1 MKHKEKSLTTPL
13 FLIFLTLA
21 VCIAAAGFL
30 YYRQYEKKYRT
41 GVEEQLAA
49 IADLKSVQIASWY
62 LDEMRDA
69 SLLAGNFILKGMT
82 SRWMDGRNPS
92 DRATLLS
99 YFSALMKEHDYAG
112 ILLVSD
118 QGRVLLSTGT
128 TERVGPFLVPFVKQ
142 ATETRTVVS
151 TGLYPCPVHEQI
163 HIDFVSPVA
172 HDKKTA
178 LIFRMNAE
186 DFLFPLLQFWPT
198 PSRTAETLLV
208 RREGGEV
215 VYLHELRHR
224 QDAAFTLR
232 FPLEKTDLPAAM
244 AVRGVEGTAEGND
257 YRGVRVIANIRAVP
271 GTPWFLIAKMDES
284 EIAAALG
291 TEMGEIIV
299 LVCILI
305 LAAGLGVGLVWRHQR
320 ARFYREKFD
329 SSQRLLALSAR
340 QEAILAAV
348 PDIIMEVDNQ
358 RVYTWANRSG
368 LDFFGEDVI
377 GREAADFFEGEQDTY
392 RVVKPLFNGIEDVIY
407 VESWQRRRDGQK
419 RLLAWW
425 CRTLKDGNGNIMG
438 TLSTARD
445 ITERNRSE
453 EHIRSM
459 NRILKILSNINQAI
473 VRIRDLRKLFDETCR
488 IIVEDGG
495 LTMAWIG
502 LLDETAQKIE
512 IAARRGGS
520 DDYFGQ
526 IDLSVTG
533 PPRPYCPIDC
543 VLREKKHVI
552 CTVPPDEAQA
562 APCQKLLLQMGV
574 HSSVSFPLIVSGR
587 MTGMLNV
594 YADVPGFFDDAEI
607 KLLDELAMDVSFAI
621 ENAEKET
628 ARRLAEDA
636 LQESEAR
643 FRRLAEN
650 AQDLIYRYEFIPKR
664 EFTYVSPAATVM
676 TGYTPE
682 EHYADPD
689 LGFKL
694 VHPDDRPLLDSLGH
708 GRIPDDQP
716 LILRWVHK
724 DGTVIWTEQRNVP
737 ILDPKGNLIA
747 VEGIARDVT
756 KRKQAEEA
764 LDRERTLLRT
774 LIDHLPCAI
783 FVKDN
788 EYRKLIVN
796 RLHIDSVLGHLKY
809 LQINSDINILGKTD
823 FEVFPKELA
832 EKFIVDDQ
840 KVIRDGKSI
849 LNKLES
855 GMGPDGEKIWLL
867 VSKVPL
873 HDQDGSI
880 IGMVGITN
888 DITEMKRAEEQI
900 RKDLEEK
907 EVLLKEIHHR
917 VKNNLAVISSLL
929 NLQSRQIRTKQQAVE
944 AFRESRDRIL
954 AMALV
959 HEKLYQ
965 SHNFAGVDMKS
976 YIGEMVSQ
984 LRNAYRL
991 SQEIRIELDIEDAV
1005 IDINRAIPCGLI
1017 LNELITNA
1025 LKHAFPQERKGQI
1038 TVSFKPSGDA
1048 SYALTVSDDG
1058 VGMPPGLMHAE
1069 SRTFG
1074 LNLIHLLTSQIG
1086 GEWSVDTDRGTAF
1099 RIRFP
1104 RDAK

>member
-1 MKHKEKSLTTPL
+1 
-13 FLIFLTLA
+13 
-21 VCIAAAGFL
+21 
-30 YYRQYEKKYRT
+30 
-41 GVEEQLAA
+41 
-49 IADLKSVQIASWY
+49 
-62 LDEMRDA
+62 
-69 SLLAGNFILKGMT
+69 
-82 SRWMDGRNPS
+82 
-92 DRATLLS
+92 
-99 YFSALMKEHDYAG
+99 
-112 ILLVSD
+112 
-118 QGRVLLSTGT
+118 
-128 TERVGPFLVPFVKQ
+128 
-142 ATETRTVVS
+142 
-151 TGLYPCPVHEQI
+151 
-163 HIDFVSPVA
+163 
-172 HDKKTA
+172 
-178 LIFRMNAE
+178 
-186 DFLFPLLQFWPT
+186 
-198 PSRTAETLLV
+198 
-208 RREGGEV
+208 
-215 VYLHELRHR
+215 
-224 QDAAFTLR
+224 
-232 FPLEKTDLPAAM
+232 
-244 AVRGVEGTAEGND
+244 
-257 YRGVRVIANIRAVP
+257 
-271 GTPWFLIAKMDES
+271 
-284 EIAAALG
+284 
-291 TEMGEIIV
+291 
-299 LVCILI
+299 
-305 LAAGLGVGLVWRHQR
+305 
-320 ARFYREKFD
+320 
-329 SSQRLLALSAR
+329 
-340 QEAILAAV
+340 
-348 PDIIMEVDNQ
+348 
-358 RVYTWANRSG
+358 
-368 LDFFGEDVI
+368 
-377 GREAADFFEGEQDTY
+377 
-392 RVVKPLFNGIEDVIY
+392 
-407 VESWQRRRDGQK
+407 
-419 RLLAWW
+419 
-425 CRTLKDGNGNIMG
+425 
-438 TLSTARD
+438 
-445 ITERNRSE
+445 
-453 EHIRSM
+453 
-459 NRILKILSNINQAI
+459 
-473 VRIRDLRKLFDETCR
+473 
-488 IIVEDGG
+488 
-495 LTMAWIG
+495 
-502 LLDETAQKIE
+502 
-512 IAARRGGS
+512 
-520 DDYFGQ
+520 
-526 IDLSVTG
+526 
-533 PPRPYCPIDC
+533 
-543 VLREKKHVI
+543 
-552 CTVPPDEAQA
+552 
-562 APCQKLLLQMGV
+562 
-574 HSSVSFPLIVSGR
+574 
-587 MTGMLNV
+587 
-594 YADVPGFFDDAEI
+594 
-607 KLLDELAMDVSFAI
+607 
-621 ENAEKET
+621 
-628 ARRLAEDA
+628 
-636 LQESEAR
+636 
-643 FRRLAEN
+643 
-650 AQDLIYRYEFIPKR
+650 
-664 EFTYVSPAATVM
+664 FTYVSPAATVM